1 MQKKKFHKYLDMIK
15 TTFSHPNKLGNSGV
29 WVLEA
34 LLITSLDIQQ
44 YMFKLAMKSN
54 AYVTMAKLLD
64 VNPLTHI

>member
-1 MQKKKFHKYLDMIK
+1 MIK

-34 LLITSLDIQQ
+34 LSITSLDIQQ
-44 YMFKLAMKSN
+44 YMFKLAMRAN

-64 VNPLTHI
+64 VNPLTHL